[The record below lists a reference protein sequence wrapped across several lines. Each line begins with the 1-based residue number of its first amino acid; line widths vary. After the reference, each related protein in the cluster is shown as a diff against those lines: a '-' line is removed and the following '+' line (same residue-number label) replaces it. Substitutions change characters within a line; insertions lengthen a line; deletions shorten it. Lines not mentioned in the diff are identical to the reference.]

1 MERGFTINGGSMRR
15 VRRDARATSSAS
27 EAAQHHEKDGNERSS
42 VTPFQPSFCPAEA
55 LVEIGQGR
63 QDGGG
68 RESAPRHSPALL
80 PETAAQLRV
89 GEEALQLHC
98 QLRRAAD
105 PNQKAATLIL
115 HLL

>member
-68 RESAPRHSPALL
+68 RESAPRHGPALL
-80 PETAAQLRV
+80 PQPAAPPRV
-89 GEEALQLHC
+89 AREALQRRC
-98 QLRRAAD
+98 QRRRAAD
-105 PNQKAATLIL
+105 RNEKAV
-115 HLL
+115 